1 MQRLASA
8 IILLFLGGFI
18 FLMGML
24 ASEQGWLDE
33 PMRILLAKMQ
43 VQTDIREPLDAHIH
57 VETREEGHAF
67 PGALLIGSHYLVDP
81 AIVLVNAAGEI
92 LHRWNVEKSTA
103 NQAVLDLHPPLHK
116 ALEDQF
122 YGIDDAMLMP
132 DGSVIFSQSL
142 RELNNLRAQRIA
154 RIDKNSKLM
163 WEIPGLFH
171 HDMILAED
179 GLIYA
184 TGSEARDTLPVVA
197 TQSDPKALYLGGVVH
212 ILTPEGEYRQTLHI
226 EEAFA
231 NSPYAHWLNTFRVD
245 LGDIQAVALRDEVKL
260 YDPIHLNSVD
270 YITAEQAALHDGLAE
285 GDLLLSMRG
294 PSMIAIL
301 RPSENRILWAARGP
315 WRHQHYVRMQADGS
329 ILIYDNEGDSRF
341 DLRDSQSIRLDI
353 QPRVIRYDMASG
365 QSSVAIRTPEDVDMA
380 SYWRGYYKELA
391 NGDWLMSSSNRG
403 RVLQLDPSGNIVW
416 QLALG
421 PLAQKGEVL
430 YNQKLVSVRYV
441 DAPDIPAA
449 FLSADRP

>member
-1 MQRLASA
+1 MMQRLASA

-245 LGDIQAVALRDEVKL
+245 L
-260 YDPIHLNSVD
+260 
-270 YITAEQAALHDGLAE
+270 
-285 GDLLLSMRG
+285 
-294 PSMIAIL
+294 
-301 RPSENRILWAARGP
+301 
-315 WRHQHYVRMQADGS
+315 
-329 ILIYDNEGDSRF
+329 
-341 DLRDSQSIRLDI
+341 
-353 QPRVIRYDMASG
+353 
-365 QSSVAIRTPEDVDMA
+365 
-380 SYWRGYYKELA
+380 
-391 NGDWLMSSSNRG
+391 
-403 RVLQLDPSGNIVW
+403 
-416 QLALG
+416 
-421 PLAQKGEVL
+421 
-430 YNQKLVSVRYV
+430 
-441 DAPDIPAA
+441 
-449 FLSADRP
+449 